1 MLVDSIQNWFLMF
14 EYFCYIFVQVS
25 GDNISHI
32 IELNETMITLNFLMN
47 KTKKLEI
54 MVEGSCEII

>member
-1 MLVDSIQNWFLMF
+1 MF

-32 IELNETMITLNFLMN
+32 IELNETIITLNFLKN